1 MKKKNNNTNANAPI
15 VTLNFTGPNA
25 FSVTLKSIDTTKPF
39 TAKEA
44 REAKKT
50 VRQSAKANINAVN
63 KAAREAKKNIAK
75 LKKDKLRDI
84 TIARINTVAAN
95 IDAAAAAMKT
105 KADAAMKNATNNIS
119 EDDYIDTEYTEA

>member
-1 MKKKNNNTNANAPI
+1 MNKKNNTNANAPI

-25 FSVTLKSIDTTKPF
+25 FSVTLRSIDTTKPF

-50 VRQSAKANINAVN
+50 VRQSAKANISAIN
-63 KAAREAKKNIAK
+63 KVAREAKKNIAK
-75 LKKDKLRDI
+75 MKKDKIRDI

-95 IDAAAAAMKT
+95 IDAAAAAMKA
-105 KADAAMKNATNNIS
+105 KADATMKANTTNNS
-119 EDDYIDTEYTEA
+119 EDDYIDAEYTEA